1 MDDARLRSAE
11 GATFWRDNASRSC
24 ARDTPPCDTLTP
36 RPSAIDA
43 ATGGVS
49 RPRSSSATRVRTPPP
64 HDWRAGPVGRVS
76 GGNERRSARRV
87 WRVARRTDTTGT
99 FEHRASGCVR
109 GAWSRDRARGRLRS
123 FIRPLRAAPLLTG
136 HLTPRPTHETPHRA
150 GKWPLRSSR
159 DRGSY
164 DRLPLLA
171 SERLGLA
178 PGELAT
184 VHGL

>member
-1 MDDARLRSAE
+1 MDDSRLGRAE
-11 GATFWRDNASRSC
+11 VAPFRRDNASRSC

-87 WRVARRTDTTGT
+87 WRVARRPPAVAT
-99 FEHRASGCVR
+99 EHRASGCLR
-109 GAWSRDRARGRLRS
+109 GA
-123 FIRPLRAAPLLTG
+123 
-136 HLTPRPTHETPHRA
+136 
-150 GKWPLRSSR
+150 SSR
-159 DRGSY
+159 DRTRRRLRIASEGATPPRKRSTGY
-164 DRLPLLA
+164 LPLCRNHK
-171 SERLGLA
+171 RLTGPKNGRSTPIPCRPKQRPDCEQLH
-178 PGELAT
+178 EQEWT
-184 VHGL
+184 TN